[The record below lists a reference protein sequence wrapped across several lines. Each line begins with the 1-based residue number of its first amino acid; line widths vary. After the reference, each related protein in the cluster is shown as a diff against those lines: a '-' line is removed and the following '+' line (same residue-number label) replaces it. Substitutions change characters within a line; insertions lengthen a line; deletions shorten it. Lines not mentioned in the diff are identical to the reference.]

1 MDGFARFD
9 ARRRAGLFDEAGARR
24 GVSSIIIEKD
34 FWVCWALKRLF
45 AHADAAA
52 FIFKGG
58 TSLSKAFGV
67 IRRFSEDID
76 VSIDRKMLGYAG
88 DRDPGAAPSGT
99 KAQQL
104 LKSLGQDLETYL
116 HDKLLP
122 AMTDAMRDA
131 LGTNDGWHL
140 SLGVDATIDFHYPA
154 GIDAARYAEIGYV
167 RPLVRFEFG
176 ARGEMWPSESRTVIS
191 YAAEELPAVFS
202 TPDMRVNVLAAE
214 RTFWEKVTLLHAE
227 AHRPAESAPGDR
239 LSRHHYDLAMMADSE
254 HGTRALENPDLLRA
268 VAEHKAVFF
277 KSGWASYDSARP
289 GTLKLMPDAARVV
302 ALKSDYGKMTPM
314 FFEAPPPFDEIM
326 KRIESLERAINELP
340 VR

>member
-1 MDGFARFD
+1 MDGFVRFD

-34 FWVCWALKRLF
+34 VWVCWALKHLF

-58 TSLSKAFGV
+58 TSLSKAFGL

-88 DRDPGAAPSGT
+88 DRDPSAAPSGT

-116 HDKLLP
+116 RDTLLP
-122 AMTDAMRDA
+122 AVTDGMRDA
-131 LGTNDGWHL
+131 LGTNEGWQL
-140 SLGVDATIDFHYPA
+140 SLQAEAVIDFHYPA
-154 GIDAARYAEIGYV
+154 SIDAARYEEIGYV

-176 ARGEMWPSESRTVIS
+176 ARGEMWPSESKTVIA
-191 YAAEELPAVFS
+191 YAAEELPSVFS
-202 TPDMRVNVLAAE
+202 TPDTRVNVLAAE

-227 AHRPAESAPGDR
+227 AHRPAASAPADR
-239 LSRHHYDLAMMADSE
+239 LSRHHYDLAMMADSD
-254 HGTRALENPDLLRA
+254 HGIRALEQTDLLRA

-277 KSGWASYDSARP
+277 KSGWARYDTARP
-289 GTLKLMPDAARVV
+289 GTLKLMPEAGRIA
-302 ALKSDYGKMTPM
+302 ALKADYGKMTPM

-326 KRIESLERAINELP
+326 KRIASLERAINELP